1 MIYPETE
8 GYTLEEVELFFSDS
22 NRKMTDLRIN
32 KISEHPSEENTT
44 KKGCDNVVFSLN

>member
-8 GYTLEEVELFFSDS
+8 GFTLEEVELFFSDS

-32 KISEHPSEENTT
+32 KISDNSSLELTT